1 MSYKCWVSRT
11 SVAEVWVPYSVGLF
25 EKKKVSACQHSS
37 FWEPLPCFLDQ
48 LNTRKQEHFVAKIIN
63 EASLSLEFVRT
74 ISDVILN
81 NIM

>member
-48 LNTRKQEHFVAKIIN
+48 LKTRKQEHFVAKIIN
-63 EASLSLEFVRT
+63 EASLSLEFART
-74 ISDVILN
+74 ILDVILN
-81 NIM
+81 I

>member
-48 LNTRKQEHFVAKIIN
+48 LNTRKQEHFVAKIIS
-63 EASLSLEFVRT
+63 EASLGPEFVRT
-74 ISDVILN
+74 ILDVILN

>member
-63 EASLSLEFVRT
+63 EASLRPEFVRT
-74 ISDVILN
+74 ILDVILN

>member
-11 SVAEVWVPYSVGLF
+11 SVAEVWVPYSIGLF
-25 EKKKVSACQHSS
+25 EKNVSACQHSS

-48 LNTRKQEHFVAKIIN
+48 VNTRKQEYFVAKIIN

-74 ISDVILN
+74 ILDVTLN
-81 NIM
+81 I